1 MLMHL
6 INVALPELISDE
18 NFTGAISVCLTP
30 FPFVNLHDDSANNTW
45 WHCLTVSRT
54 STYHIED
61 KMTSKWRSALE
72 YVIVEE
78 RMRKQQ
84 MYNVNTI
91 RKK

>member
-18 NFTGAISVCLTP
+18 NFPGAISVCLTP

-54 STYHIED
+54 ISHRGQND
-61 KMTSKWRSALE
+61 FKMALSLG
-72 YVIVEE
+72 IHDCG
-78 RMRKQQ
+78 RAHA
-84 MYNVNTI
+84 
-91 RKK
+91 